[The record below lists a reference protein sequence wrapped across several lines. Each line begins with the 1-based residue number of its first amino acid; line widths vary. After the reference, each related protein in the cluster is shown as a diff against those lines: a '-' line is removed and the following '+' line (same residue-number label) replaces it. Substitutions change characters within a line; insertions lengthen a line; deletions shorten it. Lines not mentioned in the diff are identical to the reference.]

1 MISEL
6 PSREQVKEN
15 ASRTTKRKI
24 HVVFDM
30 TSALLMQTGGRV
42 YAEELANALR
52 EQDQFRVTCISD
64 AMPVRHGGIWNLW
77 NGFRHLI
84 WIQIVLPIRL
94 LLLRADLLHASSQ
107 FAPIFSP
114 CPVVLTLFD
123 TFHLTQP
130 SQRRNKL
137 APLYLRLFVAVSVW
151 RADVICAISIDA
163 RKDIES
169 AYRIPS
175 GRIQITYLGVNP
187 LYRPL
192 SEARIAAIREKYAL
206 SRPFFVFV
214 GTWTPRKN
222 LPRLIEAF
230 RIFRNE
236 TCVDY
241 ELILVGPRRPPTERN
256 DVMELLQ
263 DPQIAQHVRS
273 LGYVPD
279 EDMPGIYAACEAL
292 VFPSLAEGFG
302 LPVIEAMACGTPVL
316 VSAVSCLPEV
326 AGNAALFFDPED
338 PADIARTMKLILSPD
353 IRREL
358 SQKGLQRAQLFTWKN
373 TALETEKAYI
383 EALR

>member
-1 MISEL
+1 M
-6 PSREQVKEN
+6 EQN
-15 ASRTTKRKI
+15 I

-30 TSALLMQTGGRV
+30 TSARLLQTGGRV
-42 YAEELANALR
+42 YAEELATALR
-52 EQDQFRVTCISD
+52 EQADCRVTCISD
-64 AMPVRHGGIWNLW
+64 TMPARHGGIWNLW
-77 NGFRHLI
+77 NGFRHFI
-84 WIQIVLPIRL
+84 WIQIVLPIKL

-107 FAPIFSP
+107 FAPILSP

-130 SQRRNKL
+130 VQRRNKL
-137 APLYLRLFVAVSVW
+137 APLFVRFLVAASVR
-151 RADVICAISIDA
+151 RADIICAISNVA

-175 GRIQITYLGVNP
+175 GRIRVTYPGVSP
-187 LYRPL
+187 RYQPS
-192 SEARIAAIREKYAL
+192 SEGRIAAIRAKYAL

-236 TCVDY
+236 TRVDY
-241 ELILVGPRRPPTERN
+241 ELILVGPRRPRTERS
-256 DVMELLQ
+256 DVLELLQ
-263 DPQIAQHVRS
+263 DPTITLNVRS
-273 LGYVPD
+273 VGYVPD
-279 EDMPGIYAACEAL
+279 EDVPGIYAACEVL

-326 AGNAALFFDPED
+326 AGDAALFFNPED
-338 PADIARTMKLILSPD
+338 PADIARTMKLILNPD
-353 IRREL
+353 LRYDLR
-358 SQKGLQRAQLFTWKN
+358 QKGLQRARLFTWKN
-373 TALETEKAYI
+373 AALETERAYI
-383 EALR
+383 EALS